1 MEKIFNYKPQGV
13 CAADMTFK
21 VKDNTLVSY
30 ECVGGCPGNYMGIKA
45 LIEGVPLAYI
55 INKLKDIKCGFKD
68 TSCPQEIA
76 KALLEFKKSNSM
88 VEIPKEIKL
97 CNRYGLGVKL
107 VKMEDEYKYLLA
119 FDNEEDGNCMREGR
133 ERNGEIS
140 FIDPSGGPFIK
151 VGSSLTTM
159 LSYSGLGDD
168 EKVNEAIRLLEVMS
182 IERGEKGYV
191 LTLI

>member
-30 ECVGGCPGNYMGIKA
+30 ECVGGCPGNYIGIKA
-45 LIEGVPLAYI
+45 LIEGMPLSYI
-55 INKLKDIKCGFKD
+55 INKLKDVKCGFKE

-76 KALLEFKKSNSM
+76 KALLEFKKSNLTD
-88 VEIPKEIKL
+88 EIPKEIKL

-119 FDNEEDGNCMREGR
+119 FDNEEDGDYMREGR
-133 ERNGEIS
+133 ESNGKIS

-151 VGSSLTTM
+151 VGSSLATM
-159 LSYSGLGDD
+159 LSYRDL
-168 EKVNEAIRLLEVMS
+168 ENEAIRLLEVMS
-182 IERGEKGYV
+182 IEVSGKSYV